1 MQQQVQFISTV
12 LHQPS
17 LLVLDEPFAGLDPV
31 NAQALKDT
39 VLELR
44 HSGVTV
50 LLSTHIMEQAEKLC
64 DQLCIIARGRKLA
77 DGSLSDIKRTQSGQ
91 HLTITFD
98 GPLGAAGALLDD
110 RKLVKK
116 VDHYGQYAELE
127 LASGADPQDILRF
140 LVQSGVRL
148 SRFELME
155 PSLHKVFL
163 DLVGADALRME
174 NNGGANDRA

>member
-1 MQQQVQFISTV
+1 
-12 LHQPS
+12 
-17 LLVLDEPFAGLDPV
+17 
-31 NAQALKDT
+31 
-39 VLELR
+39 
-44 HSGVTV
+44 
-50 LLSTHIMEQAEKLC
+50 MEQAEKLC

-140 LVQSGVRL
+140 LDQSGVRL

-155 PSLHKVFL
+155 PSHHKVFL